1 MARSAARQLALTA
14 LQRWRKSH
22 EFADRILQRLIVGS
36 ELSRSDRGFAQELFY
51 GVLRNLTLLDFF
63 ISQLRNSAID
73 NLSQD
78 LLRLGLYQLFHL
90 RTPAHAAVFET
101 VELASLH
108 RRSLIN
114 GIMRNAARER
124 HRLGSEAA
132 QAPLHIRESHP
143 EFLVTRWCEAF
154 GENSAAAICRW
165 NNRAA
170 PIYARINT
178 LRIRREDFLENNP
191 MASPISTDSLFVECE
206 GLPETAI
213 ARGDCY
219 LQDPS
224 TGVAVDLL
232 EPQSG
237 EVILDAC
244 AAPGGKT
251 SHMAAM
257 TKNMATIAACDRD
270 AARLRLLR
278 QNLSHLGAAP
288 IEFIQHDWLRDR
300 YPGALG
306 PKQFDKILV
315 DTPCTNTGVM
325 RRRVDVRWRLK
336 PADFRQMHE
345 QQLRIVAAV
354 VPLLRPG
361 GVLVYSTCS
370 LEREENEE
378 LVEHLAREIPT
389 LKIEKTRIILPWR
402 DHFDGAFAA
411 RFVRTS

>member
-1 MARSAARQLALTA
+1 MARSAARQLALKA
-14 LQRWRKSH
+14 LQRWRRSR
-22 EFADRILQRLIVGS
+22 EFADSIVQRLIVGS
-36 ELSRSDRGFAQELFY
+36 EQPRSDRGFAQELFY

-63 ISQLRNSAID
+63 ISQLRKSAID
-73 NLSQD
+73 DLSRD
-78 LLRLGLYQLFHL
+78 LVRLGLYQLFHL

-101 VELASLH
+101 VELASPH

-114 GIMRNAARER
+114 GIMRHAARE
-124 HRLGSEAA
+124 HDRLRSEATR
-132 QAPLHIRESHP
+132 APLHIRESHP
-143 EFLVTRWCEAF
+143 EFLVMRWREAF
-154 GENSAAAICRW
+154 GENGADAICRW

-191 MASPISTDSLFVECE
+191 MARPISAHSLFVQCE
-206 GLPETAI
+206 GLPEATI

-219 LQDPS
+219 IQDPS
-224 TGVAVDLL
+224 SAMAVDLL

-237 EVILDAC
+237 EMILDAC

-251 SHMAAM
+251 SYMAAI
-257 TKNMATIAACDRD
+257 TKNTASIVACDRD

-278 QNLSHLGAAP
+278 QNLSHLGAAH
-288 IEFIQHDWLRDR
+288 IDVIQHDWLHDG
-300 YPGALG
+300 YPVVLR
-306 PKQFDKILV
+306 PKQFDKILI
-315 DTPCTNTGVM
+315 DAPCTNTGVM

-354 VPLLRPG
+354 IPLLRSG

-370 LEREENEE
+370 LECEENEE
-378 LVEHLAREIPT
+378 LIEHLTQEVST
-389 LKIEKTRIILPWR
+389 LKIEQTRTILPWR

-411 RFVRTS
+411 RFVLAG

>member
-1 MARSAARQLALTA
+1 MARSVGRQLALNA
-14 LQRWRKSH
+14 LKRWRTSR
-22 EFADRILQRLIVGS
+22 EFADSIVQRLIVPSGES
-36 ELSRSDRGFAQELFY
+36 QSDRGFAQELFY

-73 NLSQD
+73 DLSRD

-101 VELASLH
+101 VELASPH

-124 HRLGSEAA
+124 DRLRIEAA
-132 QAPLHIRESHP
+132 KTPLYIRESHP
-143 EFLVTRWCEAF
+143 EFLVMRWREAF
-154 GENSAAAICRW
+154 GENCADAICRW
-165 NNRAA
+165 NNKAA

-191 MASPISTDSLFVECE
+191 MARPISTHSLFVECE
-206 GLPETAI
+206 RLPEATI

-219 LQDPS
+219 IQDPS
-224 TGVAVDLL
+224 SAEAVDLL
-232 EPQSG
+232 EPQSS
-237 EVILDAC
+237 EMILDAC

-251 SHMAAM
+251 SYMAAI
-257 TKNMATIAACDRD
+257 TKNTGSIVACDRD

-278 QNLSHLGAAP
+278 QNLSHLGAAH
-288 IEFIQHDWLRDR
+288 IDLIQNDWLHNG
-300 YPGALG
+300 YPAVLR
-306 PKQFDKILV
+306 PKQFDKILI
-315 DTPCTNTGVM
+315 DAPCTNTGVM

-336 PADFRQMHE
+336 PADFRQMHG

-354 VPLLRPG
+354 IPLLRSG
-361 GVLVYSTCS
+361 GMLVYSTCS
-370 LEREENEE
+370 LERVENEE
-378 LVEHLAREIPT
+378 LVKHLVHEVPT
-389 LKIEKTRIILPWR
+389 LKIEQTRTILPWR

-411 RFVRTS
+411 RFVLTG

>member
-1 MARSAARQLALTA
+1 MARSAARQLALNA
-14 LQRWRKSH
+14 LQRWRKSR
-22 EFADRILQRLIVGS
+22 EFADSIVQRLIVGS
-36 ELSRSDRGFAQELFY
+36 EQSRSDRGFAQELFY

-73 NLSQD
+73 DLSRD

-101 VELASLH
+101 VELASPH

-124 HRLGSEAA
+124 DRLRIEAA
-132 QAPLHIRESHP
+132 KTPLHIRESHP
-143 EFLVTRWCEAF
+143 EFLVRRWREAF
-154 GENSAAAICRW
+154 GENCADAICRW
-165 NNRAA
+165 NNKPA

-178 LRIRREDFLENNP
+178 LRIRPEDFLKNNP
-191 MASPISTDSLFVECE
+191 TACPISAHPFFVEYE
-206 GLPETAI
+206 GLPEAAI

-219 LQDPS
+219 IQDPS
-224 TGVAVDLL
+224 TALAVDLL
-232 EPQSG
+232 EAQPG
-237 EVILDAC
+237 EMVLDAC

-251 SHMAAM
+251 LYLAAI
-257 TKNMATIAACDRD
+257 TKNTASIVACDRD

-278 QNLSHLGAAP
+278 QNLSHLGAAH
-288 IEFIQHDWLRDR
+288 IDLIQNDWLHNG
-300 YPGALG
+300 YPAVLR
-306 PKQFDKILV
+306 PKQFDKILI
-315 DTPCTNTGVM
+315 DAPCTNTGVM

-336 PADFRQMHE
+336 PADFRQMHG

-354 VPLLRPG
+354 IPLLRSG
-361 GVLVYSTCS
+361 GMLVYSTCS

-378 LVEHLAREIPT
+378 LVKHLVHEVPT
-389 LKIEKTRIILPWR
+389 LKIEQTRTILPWR

-411 RFVRTS
+411 RFVLTG